1 MTDLDNAEVTEL
13 DRFVLTRLEEDEQLV
28 RAGQLPLL
36 DEAERRGRLRIMHAR
51 GDDGQEGLLLAAGPL
66 ASIEERRPVPFAEKA
81 EFLRREIRDR
91 HDDASVKLI
100 ASVYEAHPQWREEWR
115 P

>member
-1 MTDLDNAEVTEL
+1 MTDLDNADATEL
-13 DRFVLTRLEEDEQLV
+13 DEFVLARLAEDEDRV
-28 RAGQLPLL
+28 RTGELPLL
-36 DEAERRGRLRIMHAR
+36 DEAERHGWLRIMHAR

-66 ASIEERRPVPFAEKA
+66 ESIEERQPVPFAEKA

-100 ASVYEAHPQWREEWR
+100 ASVYEAHPRWREEWR